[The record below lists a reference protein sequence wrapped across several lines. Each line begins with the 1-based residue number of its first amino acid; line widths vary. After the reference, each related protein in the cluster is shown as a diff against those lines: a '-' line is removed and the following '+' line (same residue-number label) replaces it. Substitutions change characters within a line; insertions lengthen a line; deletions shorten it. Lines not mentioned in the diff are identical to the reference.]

1 LIDNFSEAI
10 QFSGEIFAGLAGD
23 KNTPEGPG
31 SVSNTARMFGF
42 GRRLIVTLRDKNQI
56 LIMPFIYDKPGSR
69 RIFLKKSLKYA
80 GAISSMGL
88 FYHAAWG
95 GNNNEDMHLA
105 LLADT
110 HIKSYK
116 SEQYRGF
123 FPYENLQNVVGQVNE
138 ASPQLML
145 INGDIARLDGQL
157 GDYVAIQEI
166 LSSIDDLQVVMTLG
180 NHDNRENFYNVFGNE
195 HKGLQ
200 PVQNKHVMVIE
211 RPDLQLIL
219 LDSLMYVNKTP
230 GFLGYEQRDWLKRFL
245 ALPDDRP
252 VFIFFHHTPYDGDS
266 DLLDSDK
273 LFNILIE
280 HKKVKAVFFGHSH
293 RYHIMEREHI
303 KLINHPAVGYNFM
316 DSQPVGWIEARIN
329 SRKGSFLLHAVGG
342 NMERDG
348 KSIEIV
354 WS

>member
-1 LIDNFSEAI
+1 
-10 QFSGEIFAGLAGD
+10 
-23 KNTPEGPG
+23 
-31 SVSNTARMFGF
+31 
-42 GRRLIVTLRDKNQI
+42 
-56 LIMPFIYDKPGSR
+56 MPFIYKKSGSR

-80 GAISSMGL
+80 GAISSMGF
-88 FYHAAWG
+88 FYHATIG
-95 GNNNEDMHLA
+95 GNKNDDLHLA

-123 FPYENLQNVVGQVNE
+123 FPYENLQKVVGQVNE
-138 ASPQLML
+138 AAPQLML

-166 LSSIDDLQVVMTLG
+166 LSSIHDLPVVMTLG

-195 HKGLQ
+195 HEGLQ
-200 PVQNKHVMVIE
+200 TVQNKHVMVIE
-211 RPDLQLIL
+211 RSDLQLIL

-230 GFLGYEQRDWLKRFL
+230 GFLGSEQRDWMKRFL
-245 ALPDDRP
+245 ALPDERP
-252 VFIFFHHTPYDGDS
+252 VFIFFHHTPFEADS
-266 DLLDSDK
+266 DLLDSGR
-273 LFNILIE
+273 LFDILLE

-293 RYHIMEREHI
+293 VYNVLEREHI

-329 SRKGSFLLHAVGG
+329 SRKGDFLLHAVGG
-342 NMERDG
+342 NTEADG
-348 KSIEIV
+348 TSKDIV
-354 WS
+354 LI